1 MSTGVDSDFRFFPK
15 DTRDAGSTDAGG
27 SDKWHLGSRLKP
39 LAPMI
44 VIFLLSVLYGLTLYA
59 FHRQGFLDGYR
70 FWGIAAALIGCIG
83 IFHVMFRI
91 GMHERTRDGSL
102 ILPQIIAVLLVLLA
116 ASTLERA
123 TQLALI
129 PLILFTLSFGLF
141 RQSTTALSGLAAAC
155 LTTTLVIIAV
165 QGRTDGYGSA
175 FRTDLLH
182 WWVLAGTLPVMIL
195 AGREIEKL
203 HQTLRLTRQQLRYFE
218 EKSIRDG
225 LTRLY
230 NRSHMQEELEH
241 AKRLADTR
249 GTLFSICL
257 IDLDGFKQIN
267 DRDGHLAGDAV
278 LRSFADTA
286 RQMIRDSDV
295 IGRYGGDEFIQI
307 LPNTDLRGAIMHAE
321 RLRVKTYFLRVGN
334 LPLQQ
339 RVSLSIGVAQ
349 YRSGDRIND
358 LISRADSALY
368 QAKQLGRN
376 RVEWLED

>member
-15 DTRDAGSTDAGG
+15 DARDAGSTDAGG

-39 LAPMI
+39 LAPMV
-44 VIFLLSVLYGLTLYA
+44 VIFHLYGLTLYA

-83 IFHVMFRI
+83 IFHVVFRI
-91 GMHERTRDGSL
+91 GMHERTRDRSL
-102 ILPQIIAVLLVLLA
+102 ILPQIIAALLVLLA

-123 TQLALI
+123 TQLALVPFI
-129 PLILFTLSFGLF
+129 LITLSFGLF
-141 RQSTTALSGLAAAC
+141 RLSTTTLIGLAAAC
-155 LTTTLVIIAV
+155 LTNYLVIIAV

-195 AGREIEKL
+195 AAREIEKL
-203 HQTLRLTRQQLRYFE
+203 RQTLRLTRQQLQHFE

-230 NRSHMQEELEH
+230 NRSHMQEELEN

-267 DRDGHLAGDAV
+267 DRHGHLAGDAV

-321 RLRVKTYFLRVGN
+321 RLRVRTYFLRVGE

-376 RVEWLED
+376 RVEWPAD